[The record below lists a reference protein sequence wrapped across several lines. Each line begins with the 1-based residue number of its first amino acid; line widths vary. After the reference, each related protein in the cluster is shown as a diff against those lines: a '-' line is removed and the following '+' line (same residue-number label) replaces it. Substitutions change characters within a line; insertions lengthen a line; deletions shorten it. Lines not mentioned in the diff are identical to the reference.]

1 MNIISEN
8 QKSIYSF
15 INKFCNQYRDIFTK
29 KTFKMFFWI
38 VISII
43 SFDKIHSI
51 RFIWNNFISKH
62 MESSLNSVYYFF
74 SYSKFSLEN
83 IMKRTVTLLLEIIPQ
98 ELENEKIF
106 LIVDDTLQE
115 KFGDKFAGHNTFF
128 DHVRRN
134 NSSYL
139 KGNTFVCLAI
149 SIPVS
154 SSKDGVEYKTIP
166 IGFRLYK
173 KEKSKLTITREL
185 VDSIM
190 DLLENKNVTLL
201 CDSWYTKG
209 DVLSCVK
216 EHDNLEL
223 IAAVRYDTAIFD
235 LPPEPNGK
243 RGRNPIYGEKLNIK
257 DLEYKKNGDYYQAN
271 KLVKTR
277 LFKDQ
282 TIEIMVTVKDIDDFK
297 SPRMFINTNPKECS
311 LEELSK
317 PKEETKKEKDNI
329 FANSSFS
336 DYGIR
341 WDIEVIFYE
350 LKKFWSFGNYMIRT
364 EKGIETYINLLGL
377 AYTFAKI
384 LPFWAEEFSELRSL
398 SPQEIK
404 SQLALYIREELI
416 LDSFVTR
423 LESTKIYSILKS
435 SLSYFINKR
444 NVA

>member
-1 MNIISEN
+1 MNIISKN

-51 RFIWNNFISKH
+51 RFIWNNLISKH
-62 MESSLNSVYYFF
+62 MNSSLNSVYYFF
-74 SYSKFSLEN
+74 SYSKFSLEG
-83 IMKRTVTLLLEIIPQ
+83 IMKRTVTLLLNIIPQ
-98 ELENEKIF
+98 ELKEEKIF
-106 LIVDDTLQE
+106 LIIDDTIQE

-149 SIPVS
+149 SIPIS
-154 SSKDGVEYKTIP
+154 SSEDGVNYKTIP

-173 KEKSKLTITREL
+173 KDKSKLTIAKEL
-185 VDSIM
+185 INSIM
-190 DLLENKNVTLL
+190 DLLQDKKVTLL

-209 DVLSCVK
+209 DVLSCIK
-216 EHDNLEL
+216 EHDNLDL

-235 LPPEPNGK
+235 LPPKPNGK
-243 RGRNPIYGEKLNIK
+243 RGRNPVYGKKLSIK
-257 DLEYKKNGDYYQAN
+257 DLKYKKNGEYYQAT

-277 LFKDQ
+277 LFKGQ
-282 TIEIMVTVKDIDDFK
+282 TVEIMVTVKDIDDFK
-297 SPRMFINTNPKECS
+297 SPRMFINTNPNEYD
-311 LEELSK
+311 LEKLSK
-317 PKEETKKEKDNI
+317 PKRKTRKRDK
-329 FANSSFS
+329 SFTIGS
-336 DYGIR
+336 FNDYEIR
-341 WDIEVIFYE
+341 WDIEIIFYE

-377 AYTFAKI
+377 VYTFTKI
-384 LPFWAEEFSELRSL
+384 LPFWAEEFSELKSS

-416 LDSFVTR
+416 LDSFVSR

-435 SLSYFINKR
+435 SLSYFIDKR

>member
-1 MNIISEN
+1 MNIISKN
-8 QKSIYSF
+8 QNSIYSV

-29 KTFKMFFWI
+29 KTFEMFFWV

-51 RFIWNNFISKH
+51 RFIWNNFISQY
-62 MESSLNSVYYFF
+62 MDNSLNSVYYFF
-74 SYSKFSLEN
+74 SYSKFNLEG
-83 IMKRTVTLLLEIIPQ
+83 IMKRTVTLILNIIPQ

-106 LIVDDTLQE
+106 LIIDDTLQE

-149 SIPVS
+149 SIPVFC
-154 SSKDGVEYKTIP
+154 SKNGIEYKSIP

-173 KEKSKLTITREL
+173 KEKSKLTIAKEL
-185 VDSIM
+185 VDSVM
-190 DLLENKNVTLL
+190 NLLQDRKVTLL

-209 DVLSCVK
+209 DVLACVK
-216 EHDNLEL
+216 EHNNLEL
-223 IAAVRYDTAIFD
+223 VAAVRHDTAIYN
-235 LPPEPNGK
+235 LPPKPNGK
-243 RGRNPIYGEKLNIK
+243 RGRNPIYGKKLNIK
-257 DLEYKKNGDYYQAN
+257 ELNYEKNGEYYQAT
-271 KLVKTR
+271 KLVRTR
-277 LFKDQ
+277 LFKKQ
-282 TIEIMVTVKDIDDFK
+282 TIEIMVTVKDISEFK
-297 SPRMFINTNPKECS
+297 SPRMFINTNPNQSS

-317 PKEETKKEKDNI
+317 PKQETEKKKNNI

-336 DYGIR
+336 DYTIR

-350 LKKFWSFGNYMIRT
+350 LKTFWSFGNYMVRT

-377 AYTFAKI
+377 VYTFTKI
-384 LPFWAEEFSELRSL
+384 LPFWAEEFSELKS
-398 SPQEIK
+398 SSTQEIK

-416 LDSFVTR
+416 LDSFVSK
-423 LESTKIYSILKS
+423 LESTKIYSVLKN
-435 SLSYFINKR
+435 SLYYFIDKR

>member
-1 MNIISEN
+1 
-8 QKSIYSF
+8 
-15 INKFCNQYRDIFTK
+15 
-29 KTFKMFFWI
+29 
-38 VISII
+38 
-43 SFDKIHSI
+43 
-51 RFIWNNFISKH
+51 

-74 SYSKFSLEN
+74 SYSKFNLESM
-83 IMKRTVTLLLEIIPQ
+83 MKRTVTLLLKIIPQ
-98 ELENEKIF
+98 ELEDEKIF
-106 LIVDDTLQE
+106 LIIDDTLQE

-154 SSKDGVEYKTIP
+154 SSEDGVNYKTIP

-173 KEKSKLTITREL
+173 KDKSKLTIAKNL
-185 VDSIM
+185 INSIM
-190 DLLENKNVTLL
+190 DLLQDKKVTLL

-209 DVLSCVK
+209 DVLSCIK
-216 EHDNLEL
+216 EHNNLEL
-223 IAAVRYDTAIFD
+223 IGSVRYDTAIFD

-243 RGRNPIYGEKLNIK
+243 RGRNPIYGEKLNIE
-257 DLEYKKNGDYYQAN
+257 DLEYEKKGDYYQAT

-282 TIEIMVTVKDIDDFK
+282 TIEILVTVKDIDNFK
-297 SPRMFINTNPKECS
+297 SPRMFINTNPNQCNLK
-311 LEELSK
+311 ELSK
-317 PKEETKKEKDNI
+317 SKRNTRKKDKS
-329 FANSSFS
+329 FTSGSFS
-336 DYGIR
+336 DYEIR
-341 WDIEVIFYE
+341 WNIEVIFYE

-377 AYTFAKI
+377 VYTFTKI

-398 SPQEIK
+398 SPQEMK

-416 LDSFVTR
+416 LDSFVSR

-435 SLSYFINKR
+435 SLSFFIDKR
-444 NVA
+444 DVA

>member
-8 QKSIYSF
+8 KNSIYSV

-29 KTFKMFFWI
+29 KTFKMFFWV

-62 MESSLNSVYYFF
+62 MDNSLTSVYYFF
-74 SYSKFSLEN
+74 SYSKWSLEN
-83 IMKRTVTLLLEIIPQ
+83 MIRRTVTLLLGIIPQ
-98 ELENEKIF
+98 ELKKEKIF
-106 LIVDDTLQE
+106 LIIDDTLQE

-154 SSKDGVEYKTIP
+154 RSESGVNYRTIP

-173 KEKSKLTITREL
+173 KEKSKLTITKEL
-185 VDSIM
+185 IDSII
-190 DLLENKNVTLL
+190 DLLQDKKVTLL

-216 EHDNLEL
+216 SHDNLEL
-223 IAAVRYDTAIFD
+223 IAAVRYDTTIFD
-235 LPPEPNGK
+235 LPPKPNGK
-243 RGRNPIYGEKLNIK
+243 RGRNPIYGKKLNIK
-257 DLEYKKNGDYYQAN
+257 DLKYKKVGDYYQAT

-277 LFKDQ
+277 LFKKE
-282 TIEIMVTVKDIDDFK
+282 IVEIMVTVKDIDEFK
-297 SPRMFINTNPKECS
+297 SPRMFINTNPNECN

-317 PKEETKKEKDNI
+317 PKPKIEKEKNNI
-329 FANSSFS
+329 FANSSFN
-336 DYGIR
+336 DYTIR

-350 LKKFWSFGNYMIRT
+350 LKTFWSFGNYMVRT
-364 EKGIETYINLLGL
+364 EKGIETYINILGL
-377 AYTFAKI
+377 VYTFTKI
-384 LPFWAEEFSELRSL
+384 LPFWAEEFSELKS
-398 SPQEIK
+398 SSAQEIK

-416 LDSFVTR
+416 LDSFVSK
-423 LESTKIYSILKS
+423 LESTKIYSALKK
-435 SLSYFINKR
+435 SLYYFIDKR